1 MLKVLGPDGVSS
13 AYVALTRES
22 FGRSHTLIVVDE
34 KRARFNLTGYS
45 VKVVVRRISD
55 GRVFEE
61 AASVVDA
68 VNGVVGWAPDGRNF
82 PSEGSYVARLRLE
95 KSGENIETSGFIISV
110 EK

>member
-1 MLKVLGPDGVSS
+1 MLKVLGPDGVSA

-22 FGRSHTLIVVDE
+22 FGRNQTLIVVDE
-34 KRARFNLTGYS
+34 KRARYNLTGYS
-45 VKVVVRRISD
+45 VKVVVHGIRD

-61 AASVVDA
+61 AASVADA
-68 VNGVVGWAPDGRNF
+68 MNGVVSWAPDGRKF

-95 KSGENIETSGFIISV
+95 KTGETIETSAFIISV